1 MSPLGR
7 SRVGAS
13 PSYDDYEANLSRW
26 TCRQANRNTCW
37 FRLTIWLKM
46 SNIILINN
54 IAGCRD
60 VLPWGCDYLDLLW
73 VRWDDRGPGCRCQVQ
88 WLWALSSLW
97 WMLYDLWFLAFEI
110 LNFCFSNL
118 LWLSDLLFHPCWL
131 GRRMGQLFWRILRSV
146 WSSTNVEWEG
156 CVWDEWLLSFLGMWP
171 LDYKQMFCP
180 RSLFLV
186 SIFRK
191 KQKQAGA
198 ELCQAKHNLS

>member
-1 MSPLGR
+1 MYCPEDVTTWTYYGSGGMTEDQDADARCSDCELYP
-7 SRVGAS
+7 A
-13 PSYDDYEANLSRW
+13 YDE
-26 TCRQANRNTCW
+26 CCM
-37 FRLTIWLKM
+37 IH
-46 SNIILINN
+46 
-54 IAGCRD
+54 
-60 VLPWGCDYLDLLW
+60 DLQL
-73 VRWDDRGPGCRCQVQ
+73 
-88 WLWALSSLW
+88 
-97 WMLYDLWFLAFEI
+97 FEI
-110 LNFCFSNL
+110 LNLCFSNL

-131 GRRMGQLFWRILRSV
+131 GRRMGQLFWRILRPV